1 MNNIDEQKKRA
12 SNTEELLDHLVK
24 IIEANDERFSFE
36 FASGGEK
43 ITMEIYDKLRDIGYV
58 AKIEQIEYDENDE
71 PINL

>member
-1 MNNIDEQKKRA
+1 MDERKKQDERTR
-12 SNTEELLDHLVK
+12 NTNELLDHLVK
-24 IIEANDERFSFE
+24 IIEDNDDRFSFE
-36 FASGGEK
+36 FASGGEN

>member
-1 MNNIDEQKKRA
+1 MNNIEEQMERA
-12 SNTEELLDHLVK
+12 SNTNELLDHLVK
-24 IIEANDERFSFE
+24 IIEANDDRFSFE

-58 AKIEQIEYDENDE
+58 AKIYQIEYDENDE